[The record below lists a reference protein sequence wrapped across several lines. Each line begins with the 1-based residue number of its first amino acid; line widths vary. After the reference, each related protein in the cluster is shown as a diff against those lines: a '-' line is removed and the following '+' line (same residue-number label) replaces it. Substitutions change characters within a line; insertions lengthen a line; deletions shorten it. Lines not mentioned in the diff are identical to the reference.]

1 MLFFFFL
8 SLNTFENR
16 ILSNM
21 KISKQIYINYISSAI
36 LMTQLLSITK
46 I

>member
-1 MLFFFFL
+1 MLFL

-16 ILSNM
+16 ILSNK